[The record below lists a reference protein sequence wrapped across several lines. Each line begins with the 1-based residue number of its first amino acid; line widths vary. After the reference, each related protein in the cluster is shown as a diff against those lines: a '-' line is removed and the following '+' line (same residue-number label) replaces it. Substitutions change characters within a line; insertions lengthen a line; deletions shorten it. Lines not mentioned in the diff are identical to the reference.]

1 MTNALFSVP
10 QSKDKLCIKLIENS
24 WLGET
29 ANPSEKELV
38 LLALNRIEADSRT
51 FYEFVMMLCEISG
64 MDLVA
69 KNMTTKLQECRV

>member
-1 MTNALFSVP
+1 MTDALFSVP
-10 QSKDKLCIKLIENS
+10 QSKDKLCIKLIEES
-24 WLGET
+24 WLDVT

-51 FYEFVMMLCEISG
+51 FYAFVMMLCEISG

-69 KNMTTKLQECRV
+69 KNMTSKLQECRV